1 MITQDLIRKQ
11 LKFINMDFNFNSL
24 IKDIDKTLNKAK
36 SNLTPEQ
43 QVQVNQF
50 QNKTKN
56 FFKGNDLSDVS
67 KIDINSLNLRL
78 EELKTLANGFADN
91 K

>member
-1 MITQDLIRKQ
+1 M
-11 LKFINMDFNFNSL
+11 NFNFNNIL
-24 IKDIDKTLNKAK
+24 KDVEKVINSAK

-50 QNKTKN
+50 QNKTKH
-56 FFKGNDLSDVS
+56 FFKGTDLNDVS
-67 KIDINSLNLRL
+67 KLDINSLNLKL
-78 EELKTLANGFADN
+78 EELKTLANGITDI

>member
-1 MITQDLIRKQ
+1 
-11 LKFINMDFNFNSL
+11 MDFNFKNIFKDVNKVLNS
-24 IKDIDKTLNKAK
+24 AK
-36 SNLTPEQ
+36 SNLTPDQ

-67 KIDINSLNLRL
+67 KIDINYLNLRL

>member
-1 MITQDLIRKQ
+1 MN
-11 LKFINMDFNFNSL
+11 FDFNNVL
-24 IKDIDKTLNKAK
+24 KDLDKTLNKAK
-36 SNLTPEQ
+36 SDLTPEQ
-43 QVQVNQF
+43 QVIVNQF

-67 KIDINSLNLRL
+67 KIDINSLNLKL
-78 EELKTLANGFADN
+78 EELKQLANGLTDN

>member
-1 MITQDLIRKQ
+1 
-11 LKFINMDFNFNSL
+11 MDFNFNTL

-78 EELKTLANGFADN
+78 EELKTLANGLTDN

>member
-1 MITQDLIRKQ
+1 
-11 LKFINMDFNFNSL
+11 MDFDFKNIFKDVNKVFNSA
-24 IKDIDKTLNKAK
+24 KT
-36 SNLTPEQ
+36 NLTPEQ

-56 FFKGNDLSDVS
+56 FFKGNNLSDVS

-78 EELKTLANGFADN
+78 KELKTLANGFADN

>member
-1 MITQDLIRKQ
+1 
-11 LKFINMDFNFNSL
+11 MDFNFNSL

-67 KIDINSLNLRL
+67 KIDINSLNLKL
-78 EELKTLANGFADN
+78 EELKTLANGFTDN

>member
-1 MITQDLIRKQ
+1 
-11 LKFINMDFNFNSL
+11 MDFNFNSL

>member
-1 MITQDLIRKQ
+1 MTTQDLTRKQ
-11 LKFINMDFNFNSL
+11 LKFINMDFDFNTL

-67 KIDINSLNLRL
+67 KIDINSLNLKL
-78 EELKTLANGFADN
+78 EELKTLANGLTDN

>member
-1 MITQDLIRKQ
+1 
-11 LKFINMDFNFNSL
+11 MDFDFKNIFKDVNKVLNSA
-24 IKDIDKTLNKAK
+24 KT
-36 SNLTPEQ
+36 NLTPEQ

>member
-1 MITQDLIRKQ
+1 MNFD
-11 LKFINMDFNFNSL
+11 FNSL

-78 EELKTLANGFADN
+78 EELKTLANGLTDN

>member
-1 MITQDLIRKQ
+1 
-11 LKFINMDFNFNSL
+11 MDFNFNSL

-36 SNLTPEQ
+36 TNLTPEQ

-78 EELKTLANGFADN
+78 EELKTLVNGLTDN

>member
-1 MITQDLIRKQ
+1 
-11 LKFINMDFNFNSL
+11 MDFNFNSL

-36 SNLTPEQ
+36 FNLTPEQ

-67 KIDINSLNLRL
+67 KIDINSLNLKL
-78 EELKTLANGFADN
+78 EELKQLANGLTDN

>member
-1 MITQDLIRKQ
+1 
-11 LKFINMDFNFNSL
+11 MDFNFNSL

-67 KIDINSLNLRL
+67 KIDINSLNLKL
-78 EELKTLANGFADN
+78 EELKTLANGLTDN

>member
-1 MITQDLIRKQ
+1 
-11 LKFINMDFNFNSL
+11 MDFDFKNIFKDVNKVLNSS
-24 IKDIDKTLNKAK
+24 KT
-36 SNLTPEQ
+36 NLTPEQ

>member
-1 MITQDLIRKQ
+1 
-11 LKFINMDFNFNSL
+11 MDFDFKNIFKDVNKVLNSA
-24 IKDIDKTLNKAK
+24 KT
-36 SNLTPEQ
+36 NLTPEQ

-78 EELKTLANGFADN
+78 EELKTLANGLTDN